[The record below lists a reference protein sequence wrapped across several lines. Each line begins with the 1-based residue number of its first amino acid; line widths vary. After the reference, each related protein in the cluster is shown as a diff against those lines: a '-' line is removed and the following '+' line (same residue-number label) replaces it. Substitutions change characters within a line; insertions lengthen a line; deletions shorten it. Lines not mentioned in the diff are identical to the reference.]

1 MKFIA
6 RLAALLLFFTILT
19 TPTVA
24 QKRQTPAKP
33 LPKPAAPPTPAPT
46 FDNLVPADAYV
57 IYVEVRDVG
66 QLIHSSTF
74 NDLVDPILK
83 LAGLPREFKSTV
95 KWINAHADDV
105 MSSRLLVAY
114 GNINKNVPATL
125 MAIEFASPEEATK
138 FATPLNEFLPTVVP
152 TPMPEP
158 SPKSA
163 PAPPKQNFHIE
174 RLGSLVIL
182 TARPWTMK
190 QLRPTGSKSLADD
203 TNFRTARNRFN
214 SEPLFAYVDFKLM
227 NKDEEEQRKHYEE
240 ERLKVEE
247 QAKKTQAEEKRNREE
262 TPTTEAGP
270 KPVIIGTTRQLAVT
284 SSSEAIEEPPPPDPM
299 SMALANLGQSF
310 FGGETQ
316 LPEALALALSYEG
329 ESFDLRSLLLNA
341 PGEKSSAL
349 PFWPNVIMGAEIA
362 PEAPNIFPADTE
374 IFATMS
380 LDLPQIYREMSKPR
394 TTEMTVS
401 RVPVTPST
409 KIETESPLKPLE
421 KKLDISVENDLL
433 PLLGGEVAIGLPMH
447 GLNLLGIS
455 GPPVRATEKK
465 DTGEEADQSN
475 THAPIIAISVKDKER
490 LHALL
495 PKLIDKLGFKGA
507 SQFAATEQREDTEI
521 VSYANFFAYA
531 FVGNFLV
538 LSTDVATTRHV
549 VDSYLKQETLGSD
562 NQFRA
567 YTRWQPRQLQGQLY
581 ISPALMND
589 FQSWV
594 TQANSRMADQTRN
607 QLASLSTVAQP
618 IAYSLSNEGFGP
630 LHELHVPKNLVTMLV
645 VGISGDINPPPL
657 VQNERMAISMMYQ
670 ILYAEEQYKASK
682 GGGYGTLE
690 DLIAAKLFEKD
701 LFEKSGYKFEVIVNG
716 DKFEVSAVP
725 VEYGKTG
732 SLSLFLDHDHVL
744 RGGDRNGAAAT
755 ASDPRFP
762 N

>member
-1 MKFIA
+1 MST
-6 RLAALLLFFTILT
+6 AL
-19 TPTVA
+19 
-24 QKRQTPAKP
+24 
-33 LPKPAAPPTPAPT
+33 
-46 FDNLVPADAYV
+46 
-57 IYVEVRDVG
+57 
-66 QLIHSSTF
+66 S
-74 NDLVDPILK
+74 
-83 LAGLPREFKSTV
+83 
-95 KWINAHADDV
+95 
-105 MSSRLLVAY
+105 
-114 GNINKNVPATL
+114 
-125 MAIEFASPEEATK
+125 
-138 FATPLNEFLPTVVP
+138 
-152 TPMPEP
+152 
-158 SPKSA
+158 
-163 PAPPKQNFHIE
+163 
-174 RLGSLVIL
+174 
-182 TARPWTMK
+182 
-190 QLRPTGSKSLADD
+190 
-203 TNFRTARNRFN
+203 
-214 SEPLFAYVDFKLM
+214 
-227 NKDEEEQRKHYEE
+227 
-240 ERLKVEE
+240 
-247 QAKKTQAEEKRNREE
+247 
-262 TPTTEAGP
+262 
-270 KPVIIGTTRQLAVT
+270 
-284 SSSEAIEEPPPPDPM
+284 
-299 SMALANLGQSF
+299 NLGQSF

-316 LPEALALALSYEG
+316 LPDALALTLSYEG

-380 LDLPQIYREMSKPR
+380 LDLPQIYSEMSKPR
-394 TTEMTVS
+394 KTEMTVS
-401 RVPVTPST
+401 RIPVTPPRT
-409 KIETESPLKPLE
+409 IEIESPFKPLE
-421 KKLDISVENDLL
+421 KQLDLSIENDLL
-433 PLLGGEVAIGLPMH
+433 PLLGGEIAVGLPMH

-455 GPPVRATEKK
+455 GPPVRATDKK
-465 DTGEEADQSN
+465 DTEEEADQPN
-475 THAPIIAISVKDKER
+475 THAPIIAIAVKDKER

-549 VDSYLKQETLGSD
+549 VDSYLKQETLGTD

-567 YTRWQPRQLQGQLY
+567 YTRWQPRQLQGQFY
-581 ISPALMND
+581 ISPALMDD
-589 FQSWV
+589 FRSWV

-607 QLASLSTVAQP
+607 QLASLSTVPQP
-618 IAYSLSNEGFGP
+618 VAYSLSNEGFGP

-645 VGISGDINPPPL
+645 VGISGDINPSPM

-701 LFEKSGYKFEVIVNG
+701 SFEKSGYKFEVIVNG
-716 DKFEVSAVP
+716 DKFEVSATP

-732 SLSLFLDHDHVL
+732 SLSLFLDHEHVL

-755 ASDPRFP
+755 ASDPKFP